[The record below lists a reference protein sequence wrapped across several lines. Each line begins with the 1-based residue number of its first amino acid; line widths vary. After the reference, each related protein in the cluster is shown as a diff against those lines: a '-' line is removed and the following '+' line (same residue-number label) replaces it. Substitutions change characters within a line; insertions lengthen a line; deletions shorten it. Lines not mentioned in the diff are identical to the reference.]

1 MGNLLTSLL
10 STASALSAYEK
21 ALEVIQ
27 NNTTNA
33 TTPGYARQILLLE
46 ARRFQLDEGAP
57 GGVAAGSL
65 QSTRDQYAERNV
77 QMQQQLLGASD
88 TFVSQL
94 SQLEQIFDLKSDTA
108 LAGSLNR
115 LFTAFSQLTVSPNDA
130 VARQAVLN
138 AANTVARAFNT
149 SADSL
154 KDAGIAADNEIRNTV
169 SNINAIVADIQKINV
184 AIRSNADAAADPGLD
199 ARLHVN
205 LEKLSQYADFTAN
218 RETDGTISIF
228 LGGQKPLLI
237 GASQFEIQ
245 ADASSPQTKILDAN
259 GNNITSVIQQGK
271 LAASLAVKNVNVPG
285 YLSQLNQLAQAVA
298 DKINAQLAAG
308 VDKSGAAGAPLFSY
322 GAPGTEARTLSVTSI
337 TASQI
342 AAGSA
347 ASPGGNDNAVALS
360 QLQNQTITALG
371 NFTFTQF
378 YGNLSSVAGRDLAN
392 AKDSQ
397 STQKQLLAQARSLR
411 ADASAVSLNE
421 EAAKLM
427 AYQKVYD
434 ATGKLI
440 SVINDMTQTLLGI
453 IK

>member
-10 STASALSAYEK
+10 STASALNVYEK

-77 QMQQQLLGASD
+77 QVQQQLLGASD
-88 TFVSQL
+88 AFVSQL
-94 SQLEQIFDLKSDTA
+94 SQLEPIFDLQSDTGVS
-108 LAGSLNR
+108 GSLNH
-115 LFTAFSQLTVSPNDA
+115 LFAAFSQLTVSPNDA
-130 VARQAVLN
+130 VARQSVIN
-138 AANTVARAFNT
+138 AANAVARAFNT
-149 SADSL
+149 SANSL
-154 KDAGIAADNEIRNTV
+154 KAASIAADNEIRNSV

-184 AIRSNADAAADPGLD
+184 AMRSNADAAADPGLD
-199 ARLHVN
+199 ARLHVDLEN
-205 LEKLSQYADFTAN
+205 LAQYADFTTIRQA
-218 RETDGTISIF
+218 DGTVSIF

-245 ADASSPQTKILDAN
+245 ADFSDPQTKILDVN
-259 GNNITSVIQQGK
+259 GNDITSVIQQGK
-271 LAASLAVKNVNVPG
+271 LAALLTVKNVDVPG
-285 YLSQLNQLAQAVA
+285 YLSQLNQLAQSVA
-298 DKINAQLAAG
+298 DEINTQLAAG
-308 VDKSGAAGAPLFSY
+308 VDQTGNPGAPLFSY
-322 GAPGTEARTLSVTSI
+322 SATGSEARTLTVTSI

-342 AAGSA
+342 AAGNA
-347 ASPGGNDNAVALS
+347 ANPGGNDNAIALS
-360 QLQNQTITALG
+360 QLQNQTIAALG

-397 STQKQLLAQARSLR
+397 STQQQLLAQARSLR
-411 ADASAVSLNE
+411 ADASAVSLDE

-434 ATGKLI
+434 ATGRLI